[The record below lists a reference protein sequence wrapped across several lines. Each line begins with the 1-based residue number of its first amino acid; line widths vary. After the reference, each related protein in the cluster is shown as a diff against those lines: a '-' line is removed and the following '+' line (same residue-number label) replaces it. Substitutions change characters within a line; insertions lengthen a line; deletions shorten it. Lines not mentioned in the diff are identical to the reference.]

1 MSGPCISIRL
11 AALMFL
17 WRCVTVSLL
26 RSCLA
31 LGASTADSSAAG
43 TGAGSGAGAGFGGSA
58 GPLGWLLSEK
68 GPFHNSQE
76 FADFTERHQQG
87 FTTKYKIYR

>member
-11 AALMFL
+11 SALMFPWTWL
-17 WRCVTVSLL
+17 TLSLL
-26 RSCLA
+26 QSCLIA
-31 LGASTADSSAAG
+31 GAAAADS
-43 TGAGSGAGAGFGGSA
+43 AGAGFSGSA

-76 FADFTERHQQG
+76 FVDFSERYQQG